1 MDAAVEVCVALKL
14 DNSYVGQSAWKPLGK
29 ECWKEQFHIEL
40 DKSRELEVG
49 VYWRDHRSLCGVAFL
64 RLEEFLDNQRHQ
76 IQVPLEPQ
84 GCLFAEVSFLVF
96 SYYPFVATKIYCTQI
111 LVIQ

>member
-1 MDAAVEVCVALKL
+1 MF
-14 DNSYVGQSAWKPLGK
+14 Q
-29 ECWKEQFHIEL
+29 
-40 DKSRELEVG
+40 SRELEVG

-84 GCLFAEVSFLVF
+84 GCLFAEVCRFIFLLFAKLNFHLRLLIMVL
-96 SYYPFVATKIYCTQI
+96 KITCSLY
-111 LVIQ
+111 

>member
-1 MDAAVEVCVALKL
+1 M
-14 DNSYVGQSAWKPLGK
+14 
-29 ECWKEQFHIEL
+29 
-40 DKSRELEVG
+40 G

-64 RLEEFLDNQRHQ
+64 RLEEFLDNQRRQ

-96 SYYPFVATKIYCTQI
+96 LFIYLFSFVATKAYCTQI
-111 LVIQ
+111 FRYTVGSPLLIVHVAYSVK